1 MEKFKISK
9 DDYNN
14 INNEYI
20 INELKNINK
29 RINDSNL
36 LILKKEDDIKNII
49 DEKDKIIAEM
59 GEKID
64 NQEKLIKENINEISN
79 LNLKLELIS
88 KKLMNLENENK
99 NKIAQI
105 SNNINVEKN
114 NLSKE
119 IVNKYEEIK
128 ILKDS
133 MFSKSKIPLNF
144 EKNI

>member
-1 MEKFKISK
+1 M
-9 DDYNN
+9 
-14 INNEYI
+14 
-20 INELKNINK
+20 KNINK

-36 LILKKEDDIKNII
+36 LILKKEEDIKNII

-128 ILKDS
+128 ILIDS

>member
-1 MEKFKISK
+1 M
-9 DDYNN
+9 
-14 INNEYI
+14 
-20 INELKNINK
+20 KNINK

-49 DEKDKIIAEM
+49 NEKDKIIAEI